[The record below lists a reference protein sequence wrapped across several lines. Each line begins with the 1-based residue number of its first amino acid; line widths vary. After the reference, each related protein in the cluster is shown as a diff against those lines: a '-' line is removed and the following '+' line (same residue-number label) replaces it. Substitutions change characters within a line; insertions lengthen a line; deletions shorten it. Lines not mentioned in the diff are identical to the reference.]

1 LLVSQHFDG
10 GFAEDGEIE
19 RGALRRRVGEHDLVG
34 QRGLAASR
42 GARDDIKRKFR
53 ETAAQDFIEAR
64 DPGRQFVYFHLI
76 LLCSSFPLLLG
87 IAIVEG
93 GLRPHILN
101 QAQR

>member
-1 LLVSQHFDG
+1 LV
-10 GFAEDGEIE
+10 
-19 RGALRRRVGEHDLVG
+19 R

-64 DPGRQFVYFHLI
+64 DPGRQFFIFTLSCA
-76 LLCSSFPLLLG
+76 LKLSSPSRN
-87 IAIVEG
+87 AAVEG

-101 QAQR
+101 QPQR